1 MLFLHSVL
9 GSLQLWAQHHGS
21 ATPGCTEPSM
31 ETHGHAPG
39 KVAAAPRGVHQTPV
53 ALHVPWCFPRLG
65 INGSKDGP

>member
-1 MLFLHSVL
+1 
-9 GSLQLWAQHHGS
+9 
-21 ATPGCTEPSM
+21 M
-31 ETHGHAPG
+31 EIHGHAPG